1 MTKKRFYSI
10 ITIMAIAIVS
20 ISFFYACSEDKILN
34 ENNTKGLLISDYNHV
49 TSDYLSKTNGIKA
62 ATPWQD
68 VVAADGAGGLAGG
81 LTGGLVGGWAGV
93 GIGGIV
99 GGGLCSLESWR
110 PGTMDVVVDVA
121 TKIVDVVKSI
131 WDKLWGAPPS
141 PKSGSDINNYDDIAK
156 QHYDIVTK
164 VMENHPD
171 LEYDL
176 LEVYNEI
183 CSEKDPNFKPLT
195 ESDRDKFEQQIK
207 YTSSKEFFTNYDEN
221 LRNILIEGVSEEDI
235 NRNSSFIFEVVDLYN
250 SAFRNI
256 SNVDDFYNY
265 SLDIENML
273 HNYYLQNEKSKL
285 AHKTLIWMSIHRRG
299 TEYWSYVNSIIF
311 E

>member
-1 MTKKRFYSI
+1 MTKNKIYSI
-10 ITIMAIAIVS
+10 FAIMAIAIVS
-20 ISFFYACSEDKILN
+20 ISFFHACSEDKILN

-99 GGGLCSLESWR
+99 GGGLCSL
-110 PGTMDVVVDVA
+110 
-121 TKIVDVVKSI
+121 
-131 WDKLWGAPPS
+131 
-141 PKSGSDINNYDDIAK
+141 
-156 QHYDIVTK
+156 
-164 VMENHPD
+164 
-171 LEYDL
+171 
-176 LEVYNEI
+176 
-183 CSEKDPNFKPLT
+183 
-195 ESDRDKFEQQIK
+195 
-207 YTSSKEFFTNYDEN
+207 
-221 LRNILIEGVSEEDI
+221 
-235 NRNSSFIFEVVDLYN
+235 
-250 SAFRNI
+250 
-256 SNVDDFYNY
+256 
-265 SLDIENML
+265 DIENML

-299 TEYWSYVNSIIF
+299 AEYWSYVNSIIF